1 MNRVFLDANV
11 LFSAAWRENSGL
23 LRLWQS
29 SDTTLLTSRYAFE
42 EARRNL
48 ETEEQR
54 QRLVRLM
61 LDIQLVPDRA
71 YGDFPPGVFL
81 PEKDR
86 PILLA
91 AIQAQAT
98 HLLTGDKRHFGS
110 LYGQSISGV
119 LILRPTDYL
128 GAL

>member
-11 LFSAAWRENSGL
+11 LFSAAWRENTGL

-61 LDIQLVPDRA
+61 VDIQLVPNRA
-71 YGDFPPGVFL
+71 YDDFPPGVFL

-91 AIQAQAT
+91 AIHAPAT

-110 LYGQSISGV
+110 LYGQFISDV
-119 LILRPTDYL
+119 LILRPADYL